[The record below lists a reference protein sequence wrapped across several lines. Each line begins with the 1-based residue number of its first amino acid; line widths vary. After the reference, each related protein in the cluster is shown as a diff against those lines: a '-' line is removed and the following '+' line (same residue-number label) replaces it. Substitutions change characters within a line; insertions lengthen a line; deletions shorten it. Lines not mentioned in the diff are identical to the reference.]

1 MKLLLIDI
9 ETAPNTAYVWGL
21 FKENI
26 PLVRL
31 IDSGHVLCWAAKWVG
46 EDEIFFDS
54 LHKSGKKKML
64 KNIHS
69 KLEEADAVIHYYGS
83 RFDIPTLNKEF
94 ILNGMAP
101 PAPYKQI
108 DLLTTARR
116 RFKFASNKLDYVAKA
131 LGVGEKVKHAGFEMW
146 IKCMNND
153 PAAWKD
159 METYNVQ
166 DVVVLEKVYE
176 KLLPWIQ
183 NHPNVGLHNGD
194 ADVCPNCGGVH
205 LERRGFSFTAAG
217 KYQRYQ
223 CKDCGTW
230 SRGKTTLAIK
240 GILAHAA

>member
-1 MKLLLIDI
+1 MKLLLLDI

-46 EDEIFFDS
+46 QDEIIFDS

-64 KNIHS
+64 KNVHAL
-69 KLEEADAVIHYYGS
+69 LEEADAVIHYYGS

-94 ILNGMAP
+94 ILAGMAP

-146 IKCMNND
+146 VKCMNND

-166 DVVVLEKVYE
+166 DVVVLERVYE

-183 NHPNVGLHNGD
+183 NHPNVALYNGEAD
-194 ADVCPNCGGVH
+194 ACPNCGGKH
-205 LERRGFSFTAAG
+205 LQRRGFSFTNAG
-217 KYQRYQ
+217 KYQRFQ
-223 CKDCGTW
+223 CNDCGTW
-230 SRGKTTLAIK
+230 SRAKVIEAVK
-240 GILAHAA
+240 GLLAHAA